1 MVLII
6 VDIPSTYMFPL
17 WKTIYPAKEEKT
29 HQHLPHWFSFLPHF
43 ESLYDFVKKKIISN
57 ICEN

>member
-29 HQHLPHWFSFLPHF
+29 HQHLVIYHTDFPFSPILKV
-43 ESLYDFVKKKIISN
+43 SMILLKRK
-57 ICEN
+57 